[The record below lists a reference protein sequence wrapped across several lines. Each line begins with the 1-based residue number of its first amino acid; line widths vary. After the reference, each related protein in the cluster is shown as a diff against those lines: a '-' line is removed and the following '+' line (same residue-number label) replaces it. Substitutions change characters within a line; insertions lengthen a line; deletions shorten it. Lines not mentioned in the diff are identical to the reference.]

1 MSTKPTNSN
10 ELRNVFLN
18 YFKSQDHLI
27 LPSSSLIPANDP
39 TLLLT
44 NSGMAQFK
52 SYFSGQLIPPH
63 PRITTSQKCF
73 RTTDIE
79 EVGDDTHLTLF
90 EMLGNFS
97 FGNYFKKEACE
108 MALDLMLNHLDFDIE
123 RLYFTVYESDDEAES
138 IWLDLGIPIEKIYR
152 FGDKDNWWGPAGE
165 EGPCGPSSEINY
177 FTGSLDK
184 IPNIIKRDHTS
195 EWGPN
200 NSKEFIELYNLVFTQ
215 FNRDLKKI
223 DTPLPSKNIDTGMG
237 LERTLVILQ
246 NVKNIY
252 ETDLFTPIIKHIE
265 KVSKLSS
272 ENNQSVTQAI
282 RVVAEHT
289 RSASFL
295 INDGVIPENS
305 GRGYVLRRLIRRG
318 MLFGDEIGIKKYP
331 LSSFVPTVIEVM
343 KSAYPELKD
352 NESFIIEILE
362 KEESTF
368 TKTLNFG
375 SSVLQGMLNF
385 RKINLNNNYKKD
397 QISKDDAF
405 ILGEKIAESVLPES
419 TNNINIWSKKLTGK
433 ETFLLYDT
441 YGFPPEITI
450 ESIKKIGMSLDLD
463 SFNIEMEKQKQ
474 RSRNSHKTNSGI
486 SGLEELYKHLNN
498 IDTPFKGYENTEITT
513 KIKAI
518 YLDGKIVESSK
529 ITEDV
534 IIILDETPFYA
545 ERGGQIGDTGKLYG
559 DDFIVDIND
568 TIAPL
573 GHINIHNG
581 KITKGIIRVG
591 DKVKA
596 EVDNNRRQKIMR
608 NHTATHLLHAAL
620 REIIGPHV
628 KQSGSLVEPD
638 RLRFDFTNINALSN
652 QDIQRVE
659 SKVSEKIRNNIP
671 VEVHWTSYNKAVS
684 EGALAFFADTY
695 ENDVRTI
702 KIDAPWSYEL
712 CGGTHMESTGGIGSF
727 IITSEI
733 GIGTGIRRIEAVTGI
748 KAEEITRKY
757 LNIVKDLSDQFKT
770 PPENIYSKILD
781 FHKQNQKDKKEIEK
795 LHKDLLEA
803 QFNQNEKNINTE
815 IINIGNKHIEI
826 QTVREKKSSLENLR
840 NIADKIKSN
849 KKDIVVVIGGE
860 VNSKPSI
867 IVMADKSSIDQGVN
881 SGVIA
886 NYLANLMD
894 GGGGGSAHNAQAGG
908 KNIKQ
913 LDIALGNVS
922 DAVKFSINEH
932 K

>member
-52 SYFSGQLIPPH
+52 SYFSGQLKPPH

-97 FGNYFKKEACE
+97 FGNYFKKEACK
-108 MALDLMLNHLDFDIE
+108 MALDLMLNHLHFDIE

-152 FGDKDNWWGPAGE
+152 FGDEDNWWGPAGE

-177 FTGSLDK
+177 FTGSLDNLPK
-184 IPNIIKRDHTS
+184 ITNRDHTS

-215 FNRDLKKI
+215 FNRDI
-223 DTPLPSKNIDTGMG
+223 NNVDIPLPKKNIDTGMG

-265 KVSKLSS
+265 KVSKFSS
-272 ENNQSVTQAI
+272 ENNQAI

-318 MLFGDEIGIKKYP
+318 MLFGEEIGITKYP

-343 KSAYPELKD
+343 KDAYPELKD
-352 NESFIIEILE
+352 KESFIIEILE

-375 SSVLQGMLNF
+375 SSVLQGMLSF
-385 RKINLNNNYKKD
+385 RKNNLDNSHKKN
-397 QISKDDAF
+397 QKNVDDAF
-405 ILGEKIAESVLPES
+405 ILGEKIAESVLPKS
-419 TNNINIWSKKLTGK
+419 SKNKNIWSKVLSGK
-433 ETFLLYDT
+433 EAFLLYDT
-441 YGFPPEITI
+441 YGFPPELTI
-450 ESIKKIGMSLDLD
+450 ESIKNNGMSLDID
-463 SFNIEMEKQKQ
+463 SFNTEMENQKQ

-486 SGLEELYKHLNN
+486 SGLDELYKHLNN
-498 IDTPFKGYENTEITT
+498 IDTPFKGYENTEISTR
-513 KIKAI
+513 IKAI
-518 YLDGKIVESSK
+518 FLDGKIVQSSK
-529 ITEDV
+529 ITED
-534 IIILDETPFYA
+534 IKIILNETPFYA
-545 ERGGQIGDTGKLYG
+545 ERGGQIGDSGKLIG
-559 DDFIVDIND
+559 KDFIVEIND
-568 TIAPL
+568 TIAPI

-581 KITKGIIRVG
+581 KITEGIVRVG

-596 EVDNNRRQKIMR
+596 VVDNNRREKIMR

-638 RLRFDFTNINALSN
+638 RLRFDFTNIKALSN
-652 QDIQRVE
+652 QDIQKVE
-659 SKVSEKIRNNIP
+659 SMVSEKIRNNIP

-684 EGALAFFADTY
+684 EGALAFFGDTY

-702 KIDAPWSYEL
+702 KIEAPWSYEL
-712 CGGTHMESTGGIGSF
+712 CGGTHMKSTGGIGSF

-733 GIGTGIRRIEAVTGI
+733 GIGTGVRRIEAVTGI

-770 PPENIYSKILD
+770 TPENIYSKIQD
-781 FHKQNQKDKKEIEK
+781 FYKRNQNDKKEIEK
-795 LHKDLLEA
+795 LHKNLLDA
-803 QFNQNEKNINTE
+803 QFNQNEKNIKSE
-815 IINIGNKHIEI
+815 FINIGNKSIEI
-826 QTVREKKSSLENLR
+826 QTVREKNTTLENLR

-849 KKDIVVVIGGE
+849 KKNIVVVIGGE
-860 VNSKPSI
+860 INSKPSI
-867 IVMADKSSIDQGVN
+867 IVMADKSSIDQGIN

-886 NYLANLMD
+886 NYLANIMD

-908 KNIKQ
+908 KDIKQ
-913 LDIALGNVS
+913 LDIALDNVL
-922 DAVKFSINEH
+922 DAVKFSLTEN